1 MWPWPY
7 LGFESNFESK
17 SNQSNFFYMPYFGR
31 QGQFENQATRQ
42 LSGLPLH
49 QGYGGHS
56 KPPGEVQAKPYEAIK
71 NAASRHFLGI
81 PLFKVSEWI
90 FSWNWNLRLHLKTI
104 HPKYQIFDAFREK
117 CLSLSK
123 KFHLVFSM
131 KYSWKKNLEDLFM
144 GVHTVQIVLKHGTTE
159 NTQIWCFNLHLILDV
174 PQHFCQKLHVWSL
187 ITPVM

>member
-1 MWPWPY
+1 MNPTCIFLHALFWV
-7 LGFESNFESK
+7 LGTIQER
-17 SNQSNFFYMPYFGR
+17 SNQTTKPVTFTFGVVQR
-31 QGQFENQATRQ
+31 TLWA
-42 LSGLPLH
+42 SC
-49 QGYGGHS
+49 
-56 KPPGEVQAKPYEAIK
+56 EVQAKPYEPIK

-144 GVHTVQIVLKHGTTE
+144 GVHTIQMVLKHGTTE

-174 PQHFCQKLHVWSL
+174 SQHSVKNCMFGH
-187 ITPVM
+187 